1 MDIGYV
7 SFCGLP
13 FSSLSWMA
21 MLLCFHCQ
29 ERPPSQNIPGL
40 EHTNSELT
48 QKHSHPWLAASVE
61 SVTHR
66 CHLTPPNIFSELPR
80 TPFSS
85 QTLSI
90 DPRTICLV
98 RLAVRNM
105 TRVNTLRIVFGHPKL
120 TEALLRCFFDENRE
134 RENPIKRL
142 WLENV
147 RIVEG
152 TEMLLDRHKYSLPLR
167 LDFSGV
173 EKLRLRRLPLA

>member
-1 MDIGYV
+1 M
-7 SFCGLP
+7 SFCDLSFLSLGWQCCVILQAP
-13 FSSLSWMA
+13 PKSSAISHEYIIWQA
-21 MLLCFHCQ
+21 NPDHCQ
-29 ERPPSQNIPGL
+29 
-40 EHTNSELT
+40 
-48 QKHSHPWLAASVE
+48 PWLAASVE

-105 TRVNTLRIVFGHPKL
+105 TRVNTLRLVFGHPKL
-120 TEALLRCFFDENRE
+120 TEALLRCFFDENRK

-142 WLENV
+142 WLDNV
-147 RIVEG
+147 RIVEA
-152 TEMLLDRHKYSLPLR
+152 LPIYRACR
-167 LDFSGV
+167 LDKYPRSA
-173 EKLRLRRLPLA
+173 RQARDRYRHSRHS